1 MAILYVIH
9 PVEQALAAGRPL
21 ERLLVARAGE
31 HGRVKKLIDAA
42 RRARVSVR
50 FVSREELDREAGT
63 REHQGVVAVV
73 GSKRYLDLEDL
84 LAQAKQPALFVLLDG
99 IEDPHNLGA
108 ILRTAYCAGA
118 DGVVLPERRAAG
130 ITPVAEKSS
139 AGASEHLAVARVT
152 NLNRALEQLKEAGVW
167 LVGLD
172 ERGTQSFTEVDLT
185 GPTGIVLGGEGKGL
199 HEQVRAKCDFLVSIP
214 TAGAIRSLNVSVAA
228 GVVLYEVVRQ
238 RRAKGVP
245 KE

>member
-1 MAILYVIH
+1 MAILYGIH

-31 HGRVKKLIDAA
+31 HGRMKKLTDAA

-50 FVSREELDREAGT
+50 FVSRDELDREAGT
-63 REHQGVVAVV
+63 RDHQGVVAIV
-73 GSKRYLDLEDL
+73 GSRHYLDLEDL
-84 LAQAKQPALFVLLDG
+84 LAQAKSPALFVLLDG
-99 IEDPHNLGA
+99 VEDPHNLGA

-130 ITPVAEKSS
+130 ITPVVEKAS
-139 AGASEHLAVARVT
+139 AGASEHLPVARVT
-152 NLNRALEQLKEAGVW
+152 NMNRALERLKEAGIW

-172 ERGTQSFTEVDLT
+172 ERGKQSFTEVDLT

-199 HEQVRAKCDFLVSIP
+199 HQQVRAKCDFLVEIP

-228 GVVLYEVVRQ
+228 GVILYEAVRQ
-238 RRAKGVP
+238 RRAKEA
-245 KE
+245 KK